1 MRSEWTDEQ
10 FKHLQKEIA
19 GFGCDIDYRRGD
31 LEGLKCF
38 LVKKRDFLLALL
50 ENQNLL
56 EHESFT
62 DLLWAV
68 FHLTEELEGR
78 EDLKNLTPL
87 DYQHIGGDIKRA
99 YRQLIS
105 QWLLYMQHL
114 KTDYPYLFSLAM
126 RTNPFD
132 SQATIQVR

>member
-1 MRSEWTDEQ
+1 VV
-10 FKHLQKEIA
+10 
-19 GFGCDIDYRRGD
+19 GFACNVDYQRGD
-31 LEGLKCF
+31 LEGLRCF
-38 LVKKRDFLLALL
+38 LVKKRTFLLALL

-78 EDLKNLTPL
+78 QDLTKLPAV
-87 DYQHIGGDIKRA
+87 DYEHIANDLKRA

-114 KTDYPYLFSLAM
+114 KADYPYLFS
-126 RTNPFD
+126 
-132 SQATIQVR
+132 